1 MRNLKC
7 YVTLFGWKEFI
18 RKTRI
23 MKEVE
28 RVMRK
33 LTMVLVVLAFAFG
46 TMLSMSSCA
55 KKQIGTGEAA
65 KPGMAPA
72 AAAPAPAAAP
82 STAGVDK
89 AQEVRAFEAEG
100 IYFDFDKSEIKPE
113 AKAVLEKKAAWLRA
127 NPSYKVKIEGNCDE
141 RGTIDYNL
149 ALGDRRAKAAQKY
162 LNALGISMDRMST
175 ISYGKEKPICTEHN
189 EKCWSK
195 NRRDDFKLSM

>member
-1 MRNLKC
+1 MKNSKC
-7 YVTLFGWKEFI
+7 YVKSFGREEFDK
-18 RKTRI
+18 KTRI

-33 LTMVLVVLAFAFG
+33 LMVVLVVLAFACG
-46 TMLSMSSCA
+46 TMLMMTSCA
-55 KKQIGTGEAA
+55 KKQVGTGEAA
-65 KPGMAPA
+65 PA
-72 AAAPAPAAAP
+72 AAPSAPAAAAP

-89 AQEVRAFEAEG
+89 AQDVRAFEAEG

-113 AKAVLEKKAAWLRA
+113 AKAILEKKAAWLRA

-141 RGTIDYNL
+141 RGTNEYNL

-175 ISYGKEKPICTEHN
+175 ISYGEEKPACTEKN

-195 NRRDDFKLSM
+195 NRRDDFKLSK

>member
-1 MRNLKC
+1 MKNSKC
-7 YVTLFGWKEFI
+7 YLRLFRREEFSK
-18 RKTRI
+18 KTRI

-33 LTMVLVVLAFAFG
+33 LMMVLVVLAFACG
-46 TMLSMSSCA
+46 TMLTMSSCA

-65 KPGMAPA
+65 PAAGAPK
-72 AAAPAPAAAP
+72 AAAPAGAAP
-82 STAGVDK
+82 STAGVDM
-89 AQEVRAFEAEG
+89 AQDARAFEAEG
-100 IYFDFDKSEIKPE
+100 IYFDFDKSEIKAE
-113 AKAVLEKKAAWLRA
+113 AKAILEKKAAWLRA

-141 RGTIDYNL
+141 RGTNEYNL

-175 ISYGKEKPICTEHN
+175 ISYGEEKPICTEKT

-195 NRRDDFKLSM
+195 NRRDDFKLSK